1 MPTPA
6 AARTAPLES
15 APSDLAWR
23 VLGLVNLYRLLV
35 AGGLFAASRFTV
47 ASETLSI
54 DRPDEMAVVCALYF
68 LAGIGLIALRRVPFG
83 GLRALTLT
91 HAVVDSAA
99 MGFVL
104 WAAGGVTSGLGI
116 LLLLPV
122 AAMALL
128 AYHRD
133 AFFTAALAS
142 CAVLLQQV
150 LVNLEVDG
158 TAGGYLAAGVLGAV
172 IFIAAISVR
181 PLANRLIA
189 SEALVR
195 RQEVDLANMAQL
207 SQYIVQHLR
216 ESIIVVDPQD
226 RIRLINQSAAELLGN
241 ANAWPGAL
249 LGECSPRLLFLLAGW
264 RQHRDSQETGTFAA
278 LDGARL
284 IQPHFAQLGNS
295 QPAPVLV
302 FLEDTSLLAEKVQ
315 QSKLAALGRL
325 SASIAHEI
333 RTPVGAMSHAGQLLA
348 ESAGI
353 APEEKRLTRIIR
365 DNAER
370 VSRIIENVLQF
381 SRRGTR
387 RPERLELG
395 GWITDFW
402 VEFCATQQIGAAQLS
417 IGAREE
423 EGRPVEVRVDPT
435 QLHQVMSNLCQNALT
450 HGRRPEGPMA
460 PVEIRYGR
468 LANNGRPFVEV
479 IDQGPGIARED
490 LERVFEPFF
499 TRAPR
504 GTGLGLFLAR
514 ELAASNGATLLH
526 ESPPGGGSLFR
537 LVFSDPGRWEE

>member
-1 MPTPA
+1 
-6 AARTAPLES
+6 
-15 APSDLAWR
+15 
-23 VLGLVNLYRLLV
+23 
-35 AGGLFAASRFTV
+35 
-47 ASETLSI
+47 
-54 DRPDEMAVVCALYF
+54 
-68 LAGIGLIALRRVPFG
+68 
-83 GLRALTLT
+83 
-91 HAVVDSAA
+91 
-99 MGFVL
+99 
-104 WAAGGVTSGLGI
+104 
-116 LLLLPV
+116 
-122 AAMALL
+122 
-128 AYHRD
+128 
-133 AFFTAALAS
+133 
-142 CAVLLQQV
+142 
-150 LVNLEVDG
+150 
-158 TAGGYLAAGVLGAV
+158 VLGAV